1 MERNGAAPVDL
12 EGFRSS
18 MRAAGIEEI
27 VEPTLHVYVEEAQA
41 TFDALQSAV
50 EARDAEA
57 ARAAAHSLKSA
68 SGNIWAQNAAALF
81 ENLEH
86 SAQDGDFEGV
96 DATFGEVKPE
106 FERVLTYLSEAG
118 IAS

>member
-1 MERNGAAPVDL
+1 METNGAAPVDL

-27 VEPTLHVYVEEAQA
+27 VEPTLHVYVEEARA
-41 TFDALQSAV
+41 TFEALQSAV

-68 SGNIWAQNAAALF
+68 SGNIWAQQAATLF
-81 ENLEH
+81 ESLEH
-86 SAQDGDFEGV
+86 SAQDGDLEGV

-106 FERVLTYLSEAG
+106 FERVLTYLSDAG

>member
-1 MERNGAAPVDL
+1 MDTNGAAPVDL

-27 VEPTLHVYVEEAQA
+27 VEPTLQVYLEEARS
-41 TFDALQSAV
+41 TFDALSDAV
-50 EARDAEA
+50 QRRDAEA

-81 ENLEH
+81 EDLEH
-86 SAQDGDFEGV
+86 QAQDGDLDGV
-96 DATFGEVKPE
+96 TATFGEVRPE
-106 FERVLTYLSEAG
+106 FDRVVAYLNDAG
-118 IAS
+118 IES